1 MKKRKWL
8 GVCFFFL
15 LLFSGAATANAYE
28 RATFKDFVA
37 GADADNA
44 QLGASVECAA
54 TGKSMDISFQTM
66 ELSED
71 TYSTVTAYRSES
83 RSMDLEGSVMVG
95 IANLQNQTAR
105 MNFSIID
112 QSGSAFQVKEGCYVA
127 LRDDQTTYVPV
138 ENGCFEIPAGFSGE
152 LEIPFPVLSND
163 AAKEA
168 LSPKITG
175 YGFVCVAAGQSR
187 YHLKFYDMN
196 FLDSSEAVDAH
207 EAAILQIN
215 GDATVRKPET
225 GFSEAS
231 FSASAYNMLGEEQK
245 TDAEF
250 SLSGKSD
257 AGVTVTK
264 DGLLKVLPE
273 AGETVTLCAKDKKQD
288 LWAELPLTLERSW
301 TTLVLTDNGYD
312 ASIAKPEDV
321 TPVIDTDIWNL
332 EEQGVWIIRGLLL
345 LGTVIFFIYYVHER
359 KKNRRNL

>member
-8 GVCFFFL
+8 GVFFFFL

-54 TGKSMDISFQTM
+54 TGRSMDISFQTM

-95 IANLQNQTAR
+95 IANMQNQTAR

-138 ENGCFEIPAGFSGE
+138 EKGCFEIPAGFSGE

-168 LSPKITG
+168 LSQKITG

-196 FLDSSEAVDAH
+196 FLDSSEAVNAH
-207 EAAILQIN
+207 EAAILKIN

-225 GFSEAS
+225 GRKHLLLRTLLTVFLVLSRRKR
-231 FSASAYNMLGEEQK
+231 NPEQK
-245 TDAEF
+245 
-250 SLSGKSD
+250 KR
-257 AGVTVTK
+257 
-264 DGLLKVLPE
+264 LLKKEQSRLQVKRRINPSARRIWMQPL
-273 AGETVTLCAKDKKQD
+273 KKQSRTGK
-288 LWAELPLTLERSW
+288 LR
-301 TTLVLTDNGYD
+301 
-312 ASIAKPEDV
+312 
-321 TPVIDTDIWNL
+321 
-332 EEQGVWIIRGLLL
+332 Q
-345 LGTVIFFIYYVHER
+345 
-359 KKNRRNL
+359 KKQRDRPS

>member
-1 MKKRKWL
+1 
-8 GVCFFFL
+8 
-15 LLFSGAATANAYE
+15 
-28 RATFKDFVA
+28 
-37 GADADNA
+37 
-44 QLGASVECAA
+44 
-54 TGKSMDISFQTM
+54 
-66 ELSED
+66 
-71 TYSTVTAYRSES
+71 
-83 RSMDLEGSVMVG
+83 MDLEGSVMVG
-95 IANLQNQTAR
+95 IANMQNQTAR

-138 ENGCFEIPAGFSGE
+138 EKGCFEIPAGFSGE
-152 LEIPFPVLSND
+152 LEVPFPVLSND
-163 AAKEA
+163 AAKQA
-168 LSPKITG
+168 LSQKITG

-196 FLDSSEAVDAH
+196 FLDSSEAVNAH
-207 EAAILQIN
+207 EAAILKIN

-288 LWAELPLTLERSW
+288 LWAEMPLTLERSW

-321 TPVIDTDIWNL
+321 APVIDTDIWNL

-345 LGTVIFFIYYVHER
+345 LGTVIFFIYYVHAR